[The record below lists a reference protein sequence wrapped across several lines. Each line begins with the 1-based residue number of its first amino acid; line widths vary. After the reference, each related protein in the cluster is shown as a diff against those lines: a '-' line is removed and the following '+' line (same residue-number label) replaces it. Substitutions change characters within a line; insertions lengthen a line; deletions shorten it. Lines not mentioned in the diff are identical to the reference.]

1 MQSVMHSV
9 LFYCRTG
16 DVRTPLSPFFRYPHT
31 PWQEYQYKVQGPQLT
46 SSRSGHHAGHISYP
60 PSGSMGGVVPLHSFV
75 DSPVDKGCGA
85 LSLSLRVGLDGA
97 SPLRGHS
104 DLDLHK
110 LLHIL
115 FMCPFLSL
123 CLFSHFAPLSGDAG
137 NFVHPL
143 HHAGII
149 PQKTIYDH
157 ICYNSYCQEGE
168 GHWETAAVPG
178 PTPQMR
184 TLTTEYRHR
193 IMTARG
199 DTDGR

>member
-85 LSLSLRVGLDGA
+85 LSPPLCVGLDSA

-115 FMCPFLSL
+115 SL
-123 CLFSHFAPLSGDAG
+123 CSFLRFCCARLFFAHFPSSFSGEPPILGAPFPA
-137 NFVHPL
+137 
-143 HHAGII
+143 
-149 PQKTIYDH
+149 
-157 ICYNSYCQEGE
+157 CQ
-168 GHWETAAVPG
+168 HYSTKSNIRPDIN
-178 PTPQMR
+178 R
-184 TLTTEYRHR
+184 TNIRPHML
-193 IMTARG
+193 
-199 DTDGR
+199 